1 MHNKNQLKENLKQQ
15 RLLRFLSFTLG
26 GVGLE
31 GSYLQAAEEKRVK
44 KLAGD
49 ILA

>member
-1 MHNKNQLKENLKQQ
+1 MRNKNKLKDNLKRQ

-31 GSYLQAAEEKRVK
+31 GSYLQAAEDQLVK
-44 KLAGD
+44 KPAGD
-49 ILA
+49 MLA